1 MLARYASTRK
11 FQCNPPPAY
20 MHRDSK
26 IPTYQ
31 RMWSFMESAKSS
43 PSFMRRDQEG
53 VFMNNNAEGIETVKA
68 GNGLYAFLME
78 STTIDYVV
86 ERHCDT
92 TQIGGLLGQ
101 LERS

>member
-1 MLARYASTRK
+1 MRVDIGNFTPYNT
-11 FQCNPPPAY
+11 
-20 MHRDSK
+20 HRDSK

-92 TQIGGLLGQ
+92 TQIGGLLG
-101 LERS
+101 